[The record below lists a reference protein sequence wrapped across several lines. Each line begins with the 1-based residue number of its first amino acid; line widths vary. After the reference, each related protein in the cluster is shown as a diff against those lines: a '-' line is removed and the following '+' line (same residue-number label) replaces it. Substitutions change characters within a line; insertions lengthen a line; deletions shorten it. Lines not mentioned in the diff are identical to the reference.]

1 MKVHLL
7 PTDKDSKIRINLE
20 VITNNTKSEFTI
32 AGYMLHKPTIGSIF
46 RLHDKVSNE
55 FIFSTLN
62 PVIEIEDELNFKT
75 EKCSY
80 RFYLSQS
87 PQLNLPDFIDFYPL
101 SPILA
106 KIEHINDLGKSKWYE
121 IVYYDNGWHSY
132 AGSKTFQD
140 GEQVV
145 EWKYCKDC
153 L

>member
-1 MKVHLL
+1 MKLENE
-7 PTDKDSKIRINLE
+7 NL
-20 VITNNTKSEFTI
+20 
-32 AGYMLHKPTIGSIF
+32 
-46 RLHDKVSNE
+46 NE
-55 FIFSTLN
+55 
-62 PVIEIEDELNFKT
+62 PQK
-75 EKCSY
+75 
-80 RFYLSQS
+80 Q
-87 PQLNLPDFIDFYPL
+87 QLNIPDVIC

-121 IVYYDNGWHSY
+121 VVYYDAGWYAY

>member
-1 MKVHLL
+1 MKKKIESQNS
-7 PTDKDSKIRINLE
+7 DKPQK
-20 VITNNTKSEFTI
+20 
-32 AGYMLHKPTIGSIF
+32 
-46 RLHDKVSNE
+46 
-55 FIFSTLN
+55 
-62 PVIEIEDELNFKT
+62 
-75 EKCSY
+75 
-80 RFYLSQS
+80 
-87 PQLNLPDFIDFYPL
+87 PQLNIPDVIG

-121 IVYYDNGWHSY
+121 VVYYDEGWHSY